1 MAENKIN
8 VILIGD
14 DQQLLEK
21 QQAILSSVG
30 DCNCR
35 LLCSKTI
42 IDAISK
48 QTQDEHAIVIINLTE
63 NGSQELQFLNE
74 LDSKKAAIIIIG
86 DQGNVS
92 LLSQAIRAGVKD
104 FIDAKTYEAQLN
116 TVFCKIKKNIIRQY
130 NSNNTKRINAIINAK
145 GGSGASFI
153 GSNVAYILSKEGQSK
168 VALVDLDVQFGSIGL
183 NFDKTPKYTLTEA
196 LGGIDDLDAMS
207 LEAYMVKYNDS
218 LSLLMPSPTE
228 ILLPGE
234 VNVSHLKKM
243 LDLLKTQYSQIVVDL
258 PRLIDPVSSMVMEQA
273 DQITLV
279 LQQSLAQF
287 RDGRRLI
294 QILNKDLD
302 MPLEKIAIVVNRYD
316 PKNSLRIEDLK
327 SIVHHEQV
335 YTISNDYERVASASN
350 LGVPLYESSPHSKIA
365 HELKELARNLGKL
378 EFETAKK
385 KQFKVFSWF

>member
-14 DQQLLEK
+14 DQFSLEK
-21 QQAILSSVG
+21 QQAILSNAS
-30 DCNCR
+30 DCNCKVM
-35 LLCSKTI
+35 CSKTL

-48 QTQDEHAIVIINLTE
+48 ETQDEHAIVIINLTA
-63 NGSQELQFLNE
+63 NGSKELQFLNA
-74 LDSKKAAIIIIG
+74 LTNKKAAIIIIG
-86 DQGNVS
+86 DHDNVG
-92 LLSQAIRAGVKD
+92 LLGLAIRAGVKD

-116 TVFCKIKKNIIRQY
+116 TVFCNVKKSITQQY
-130 NSNNTKRINAIINAK
+130 KSNNAKRLNAIINAK

-153 GSNVAYILSKEGQSK
+153 ASNIAYVLSQEAQLK
-168 VALVDLDVQFGSIGL
+168 VALLDLDVQFGSIGL

-196 LGGIDDLDAMS
+196 LAVIDDLDALS
-207 LEAYMVKYNDS
+207 LEAYMVKYSDT
-218 LSLLMPSPTE
+218 LSLMMPSPTD

-234 VNVSHLKKM
+234 VNVAHLKKM

-258 PRLIDPVSSMVMEQA
+258 PRLIDPVSSMVMDQA

-316 PKNSLRIEDLK
+316 PKNSLRIDDLK
-327 SIVHHEQV
+327 NIVHHDQV
-335 YTISNDYERVASASN
+335 YTITNDYERVASASN
-350 LGVPLYESSPHSKIA
+350 LGAPLCESSPHSKIA
-365 HELKELARNLGKL
+365 HELKELARNIGKL
-378 EFETAKK
+378 EFETTKK

>member
-1 MAENKIN
+1 MAETKIN

-14 DQQLLEK
+14 NLQSLAK
-21 QQAILSSVG
+21 QQAILLSLA
-30 DCNCR
+30 DCNCKII
-35 LLCSKTI
+35 CSKTI

-48 QTQDEHAIVIINLTE
+48 QTQVEQSIVIINLTA

-74 LDSKKAAIIIIG
+74 LNGKKAAIIIIG
-86 DQGNVS
+86 DHDNVG
-92 LLSQAIRAGVKD
+92 LLGLAIRAGVKD
-104 FIDAKTYEAQLN
+104 FIDAKNYEDQLN
-116 TVFCKIKKNIIRQY
+116 TVICNVKKSITHQY
-130 NSNNTKRINAIINAK
+130 GNNNVKRLNAIINAK

-153 GSNVAYILSKEGQSK
+153 ASNIAYVLSKDTHLK
-168 VALVDLDVQFGSIGL
+168 VALLDLDVQFGSIGL

-196 LGGIDDLDAMS
+196 LAVIDDLDALS
-207 LEAYMVKYNDS
+207 LEAYMVKYS
-218 LSLLMPSPTE
+218 YTLSLLMPSPTE

-234 VNVSHLKKM
+234 VNVSHLRKM
-243 LDLLKTQYSQIVVDL
+243 LDLLKTQYSQIVIDL

-302 MPLEKIAIVVNRYD
+302 MPLEKITIVVNRYD

-327 SIVHHEQV
+327 NIVHHDQV
-335 YTISNDYERVASASN
+335 YTITNDYERVASASN
-350 LGVPLYESSPHSKIA
+350 LGVPLCESLPHSKIA
-365 HELKELARNLGKL
+365 QELKELAKNLGQL
-378 EFETAKK
+378 EFETPKK
-385 KQFKVFSWF
+385 KSFNIFGWF

>member
-1 MAENKIN
+1 MTETKIN

-14 DQQLLEK
+14 NQQSLEK
-21 QQAILSSVG
+21 QQAILLSLA
-30 DCNCR
+30 DCNCKII
-35 LLCSKTI
+35 CSKTI

-48 QTQDEHAIVIINLTE
+48 QTQVEQSIVIINLTA
-63 NGSQELQFLNE
+63 NGSQELQFLNA
-74 LDSKKAAIIIIG
+74 LSDKKAAIIIIG
-86 DQGNVS
+86 DHDNVG
-92 LLSQAIRAGVKD
+92 LLGLAIRAGVKD
-104 FIDAKTYEAQLN
+104 FIDAKNYEDQLN
-116 TVFCKIKKNIIRQY
+116 TVFCNVKKSITYQY
-130 NSNNTKRINAIINAK
+130 GNNNVKRLNAIINAK

-153 GSNVAYILSKEGQSK
+153 ASNIAYVLSKEAQLK
-168 VALVDLDVQFGSIGL
+168 VALLDLDAQFGSIGL

-196 LGGIDDLDAMS
+196 LAAIDDLDAMS
-207 LEAYMVKYNDS
+207 LEAYMVKYTDA

-234 VNVSHLKKM
+234 MDVKALQKM
-243 LDLLKTQYSQIVVDL
+243 LDLLKTQYSQIIVDL
-258 PRLIDPVSSMVMEQA
+258 PRLIDPVSSIVMEQA
-273 DQITLV
+273 NQITLV

-350 LGVPLYESSPHSKIA
+350 LGVPLCESSPHSKIA
-365 HELKELARNLGKL
+365 QELKELAKNLGQL
-378 EFETAKK
+378 EFEAPKK
-385 KQFKVFSWF
+385 KSFNIFGWF